1 MCPDETLLTAY
12 VDGEVPSPWKERL
25 ELHLAHCNR
34 CRTRVE
40 SYRMLDSVLKEHST
54 IDQAHLERALERVMI
69 SLETKSESGHSS
81 MAQWTWRPRRMLA
94 SLTSR
99 RILVPLPLF
108 IASMLLMVFFAGLA
122 FGMFGASRKASQA
135 LALSTRLPASSTAS
149 MESLV
154 SSLAQ
159 TAPVELVTINA
170 PDTALSQISGTVP
183 VFVIYH
189 SGSSRPTIMEVPV
202 SSTGGTAR

>member
-25 ELHLAHCNR
+25 ELHLAHCDR
-34 CRTRVE
+34 CRGRVQ
-40 SYRMLDSVLKEHST
+40 SYRMLDSVLKEHRT
-54 IDQAHLERALERVMI
+54 IDQKRLEHALERI
-69 SLETKSESGHSS
+69 RLSLQAEQKSAHSG
-81 MAQWTWRPRRMLA
+81 MQRWTWRPRRMLA
-94 SLTSR
+94 SLATR

-108 IASMLLMVFFAGLA
+108 IASILLMVLFAGLA

-135 LALSTRLPASSTAS
+135 IALSTRLPASSAAS
-149 MESLV
+149 IESLV

-159 TAPVELVTINA
+159 TAPVELVTFNA
-170 PDTALSQISGTVP
+170 PNTALNPASGTVP

-202 SSTGGTAR
+202 SSAGGMMR